1 MLPGIVTRDP
11 IPPRGSGREDGCGMA
26 RKPRGAQYVTAYNSR
41 PYPVMVDSEGHLM
54 DGSSWRVVNTDDPI
68 TARLIERGTLIIKE
82 GQ

>member
-11 IPPRGSGREDGCGMA
+11 IPPRGSDREDGCGMA

-54 DGSSWRVVNTDDPI
+54 DGSSWRVVNTEDPI
-68 TARLIERGTLIIKE
+68 TARLIKRGTLIIKE

>member
-11 IPPRGSGREDGCGMA
+11 IPPLVSGREDGCGMA
-26 RKPRGAQYVTAYNSR
+26 RKNRGAQYVQAYNSR

-54 DGSSWRVVNTDDPI
+54 DGSSWRVVSIEDPI
-68 TARLIERGTLIIKE
+68 TARLIERGTLIVKE